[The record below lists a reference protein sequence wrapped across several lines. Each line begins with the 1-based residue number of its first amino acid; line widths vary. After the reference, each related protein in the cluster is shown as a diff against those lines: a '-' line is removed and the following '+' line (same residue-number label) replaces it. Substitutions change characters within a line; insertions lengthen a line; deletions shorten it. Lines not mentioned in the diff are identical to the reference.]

1 MSDALDQRLRLRRRQ
16 NVVFLFQPSSKFV
29 IGADGAGPVPQ
40 IIEEGDEMGQL
51 PFVLGREPG
60 RPPRQR
66 RRVGSIPGHPIPVRQ
81 RPGTR
86 CRAAAQGDS
95 LLFHPPLELGRRL
108 RNEEPVQKVA
118 LKEIQGFGVPPRLA
132 GLHKC
137 GCVTPQHAAVYPDFL
152 FAATH
157 DDALAQRAAKEAQRL
172 AQRSP
177 CMLLV
182 QLGPEQRDHG
192 VPATEA

>member
-1 MSDALDQRLRLRRRQ
+1 MAPDRSPRSSRKAMRWASS
-16 NVVFLFQPSSKFV
+16 PSSS
-29 IGADGAGPVPQ
+29 GAN
-40 IIEEGDEMGQL
+40 
-51 PFVLGREPG
+51 
-60 RPPRQR
+60 
-66 RRVGSIPGHPIPVRQ
+66 
-81 RPGTR
+81 
-86 CRAAAQGDS
+86 AAARRAS
-95 LLFHPPLELGRRL
+95 AAASARSPATRYPSASAPALELGRRP

-137 GCVTPQHAAVYPDFL
+137 GCVTPQQAAVYPDFL

-157 DDALAQRAAKEAQRL
+157 DDALAQRAAKEPQRL

>member
-1 MSDALDQRLRLRRRQ
+1 MRRASS
-16 NVVFLFQPSSKFV
+16 PSSA
-29 IGADGAGPVPQ
+29 GANPAA
-40 IIEEGDEMGQL
+40 
-51 PFVLGREPG
+51 RRASAAASAR
-60 RPPRQR
+60 RPA
-66 RRVGSIPGHPIPVRQ
+66 
-81 RPGTR
+81 TR
-86 CRAAAQGDS
+86 CGAAAQGDS

-137 GCVTPQHAAVYPDFL
+137 GCVTSQHAAVYPDFL

-182 QLGPEQRDHG
+182 QLG
-192 VPATEA
+192 

>member
-1 MSDALDQRLRLRRRQ
+1 MIR
-16 NVVFLFQPSSKFV
+16 
-29 IGADGAGPVPQ
+29 
-40 IIEEGDEMGQL
+40 
-51 PFVLGREPG
+51 
-60 RPPRQR
+60 RPPR
-66 RRVGSIPGHPIPVRQ
+66 S
-81 RPGTR
+81 T
-86 CRAAAQGDS
+86 
-95 LLFHPPLELGRRL
+95 LFPYTTLFRS
-108 RNEEPVQKVA
+108 
-118 LKEIQGFGVPPRLA
+118 GVPPRLA

-192 VPATEA
+192 VPATEACGSGEGEGGQEGYTLRLGPQRS